1 MYTCKLRCKK
11 QLTRMGAE
19 YLKNINLRIMTYLR
33 ELENSLAPR
42 ITSPFDILVRNLYDA
57 ETQFHPLQSIK
68 LKHPVDVYEDTD
80 GLHLEVAC
88 TGLTKEDV
96 NLDIEGDI
104 LKVSYTKDD
113 TEKYQNREYHY
124 SGIAKR
130 SFNFGYKVNNRF
142 NLSKVGA
149 KMENGLLNITIPF
162 SSHVVVEPKSITI
175 K

>member
-1 MYTCKLRCKK
+1 
-11 QLTRMGAE
+11 
-19 YLKNINLRIMTYLR
+19 MTYLK
-33 ELENSLAPR
+33 ELENGIAPR
-42 ITSPFDILVRNLYDA
+42 ITSPFDILVRNFFDT
-57 ETQFHPLQSIK
+57 ETPFHPLNSIK
-68 LKHPVDVYEDTD
+68 LKHPVDVYEDTK

-88 TGLTKEDV
+88 TGLAKEDV
-96 NLDIEGDI
+96 DINIEGDI
-104 LKVSYTKDD
+104 LRVSYTKDD
-113 TEKYQNREYHY
+113 TGKYQNREYHY

>member
-1 MYTCKLRCKK
+1 
-11 QLTRMGAE
+11 
-19 YLKNINLRIMTYLR
+19 MTYLR

-57 ETQFHPLQSIK
+57 QTQFHPLQSIK
-68 LKHPVDVYEDTD
+68 LKHPADVYEDTD

-104 LKVSYTKDD
+104 LKVSYTKTDS
-113 TEKYQNREYHY
+113 ENEGREYHY

-130 SFNFGYKVNNRF
+130 SFNFGYKVASKFR
-142 NLSKVGA
+142 LSEANAV
-149 KMENGLLNITIPF
+149 MENGKWI
-162 SSHVVVEPKSITI
+162 I
-175 K
+175 KNFYSLFTTCSNKTTNNNN